1 MVDRHHRQRLVAGFG
16 EAGQARL
23 AGSHALIVGCGA
35 LGCVVADWLA
45 RAGVGRLTLVDRDVV
60 ELGNLQRQTL
70 FDEADARAGTPK
82 AHAAAARIG
91 AIDRGVRTQAEATDF
106 TGVNAARIALEG
118 PLGRAD
124 VLVDGTDNFE
134 TRFLLNDLAVRCGIP
149 FVHGGVVG
157 TRGTALTVLPGASA
171 CLRCLFEGPP
181 PAGTQESC
189 ETAGVL
195 GAMVGVIASI
205 QAMEAMKLLAGR
217 ADLVRR
223 TLIAIDGWT
232 NTLREV
238 DLTGA
243 RDPGCPC
250 CGLGRFEWLERP
262 SGPVVLCGRGAVQV
276 SAAGAGRVDLAALAA
291 RLGAHGSFEAT
302 RFLVRGALA
311 GEMGEGGGSVVLSVF
326 PDGRAIVQGVT
337 DPARA
342 RSIYAKYVGG

>member
-23 AGSHALIVGCGA
+23 GASHAVIVGCGA
-35 LGCVVADWLA
+35 LGCVVADLLA
-45 RAGVGRLTLVDRDVV
+45 RAGAGRLTLVDRDVV
-60 ELGNLQRQTL
+60 EWSNLQRQTL
-70 FDEADARAGTPK
+70 FDEGDAREGAPK

-91 AIDRGVRTQAEATDF
+91 EIDAGVRTHAEASDF
-106 TGVNAARIALEG
+106 TGVNAERIALEG

-134 TRFLLNDLAVRCGIP
+134 TRFLINDLAVRHGIP
-149 FVHGGVVG
+149 YVHGGVVG
-157 TRGTALTVLPGASA
+157 TRGTALTVLPGVSA

-181 PAGTQESC
+181 PAGTQAGC
-189 ETAGVL
+189 DTAGVL

-205 QAMEAMKLLAGR
+205 QALEAMKILAGR
-217 ADLVRR
+217 VDLVRR
-223 TLIAIDGWT
+223 TLIEIDGWN
-232 NTLREV
+232 NTRREV
-238 DLTGA
+238 DLSGA
-243 RDPGCPC
+243 LDPGCPC
-250 CGLGRFEWLERP
+250 CGLGRFGWLDRP
-262 SGPVVLCGRGAVQV
+262 TGPVVLCGRGAVQV
-276 SAAGAGRVDLAALAA
+276 SASGEGRVDLEALAA
-291 RLGAHGSFEAT
+291 RLRAHGSFGAT
-302 RFLVRGALA
+302 RFLVRGELA